1 MYGFNLIAVF
11 ALVIYYMAK
20 VNVTLM
26 WYVLLPLPIL
36 SLSIYYVNSIVMK
49 KSEEIQA
56 GLSSISTLAQEAF
69 SGIRVLKPCQQDRAR
84 C

>member
-1 MYGFNLIAVF
+1 MYGFNLITVF

-49 KSEEIQA
+49 KSDTGNSHA
-56 GLSSISTLAQEAF
+56 GWIS
-69 SGIRVLKPCQQDRAR
+69 G
-84 C
+84 